1 VDDDAL
7 DELIVTIRDH
17 LKQELRAC
25 QPRDLVNQVCWAA
38 QYEGRDPILD
48 RASLMA
54 AVEVYFL
61 TKP

>member
-1 VDDDAL
+1 
-7 DELIVTIRDH
+7 